1 MKRNNKTKQSL
12 LLLVSLWSL
21 NITAQEVWNIDQCMA
36 YAVEHNHIV
45 KQRHLEADNYRMD
58 RMKAIGQFLPGV
70 SGNVSAQYNF
80 GRSVDPETNTYI
92 SKSTF
97 NNGYSMEAS
106 IPIFRGGSLINQVR
120 KSKANLLLGKA
131 ALQEAR
137 DNTAL

>member
-1 MKRNNKTKQSL
+1 MKKNNKTKQSL
-12 LLLVSLWSL
+12 LLLVSLCSL

-106 IPIFRGGSLINQVR
+106 IPIFR
-120 KSKANLLLGKA
+120 
-131 ALQEAR
+131 
-137 DNTAL
+137 

>member
-1 MKRNNKTKQSL
+1 MKKNNKTKQSL
-12 LLLVSLWSL
+12 LLLVSLCSL

-80 GRSVDPETNTYI
+80 GRSVIRKLIHIYQNQPSIMVIAWKPPFLSSGE
-92 SKSTF
+92 
-97 NNGYSMEAS
+97 EA
-106 IPIFRGGSLINQVR
+106 
-120 KSKANLLLGKA
+120 
-131 ALQEAR
+131 
-137 DNTAL
+137 